1 MPEIAKHQSE
11 LENKFATYQPEIDA
25 AALDLYKKDPAIA
38 RQFLTDYS
46 CNMANYVVDYW
57 SEFGNF
63 LLVKYLD
70 GNVKHE
76 KDGEFL
82 ENQWGYPKSP
92 MFPGYSEEWK
102 KNVVEKTGD
111 KFLMEKE

>member
-1 MPEIAKHQSE
+1 MDIYK
-11 LENKFATYQPEIDA
+11 ENPDLA
-25 AALDLYKKDPAIA
+25 AE
-38 RQFLTDYS
+38 FLTDYS

-70 GNVKHE
+70 GNVKQE
-76 KDGEFL
+76 ENGEFL
-82 ENQWGYPKSP
+82 RNPWGYPKSP

-102 KNVVEKTGD
+102 RNLIDKTGE
-111 KFLMEKE
+111 KFLMK